1 MNVKRIVAKTSREA
15 MRQLREVL
23 GPDAV
28 ILSNRAVEGGVEV
41 LAMPAEAIASM
52 APPVDDTP
60 PPRRPDAE
68 DFQARTQEAPR
79 QPRLRDMP
87 AREAAPFDAAD
98 LGRPATARTE
108 PLRSEAEPAVSFK
121 RRLIERVAVPT
132 QESAEMTQSILAE
145 LKAMR
150 TRLETRIDDLAW
162 RELPGRD
169 PAGAGVMRDL
179 LSAGFSTTLAR
190 DMLDSLPHDE
200 PDAQVWMRN
209 TLMKRLNVMQHE
221 TDLLDEGGVF
231 ALMGPT
237 GAGKTTT
244 TAKLAARFVVRHGAD
259 KLALLTTDS
268 YRIGGH
274 EQLRIYGKI
283 LGVTV
288 HAVRDAADL
297 KLALAELRNK
307 HTVLIDTVG
316 MSQRDQAVAEQVEM
330 LCQAGQPIKRLLM
343 LNATS
348 HGDTLNEVVEAYRQ
362 RGLDGCILTKID
374 EAASLGPAL
383 DCAIRH
389 DLMVHY
395 LATGQRVPEDLHLAN
410 RQYLIH
416 RAFKT
421 RTLKS
426 PWQIDESELAYA
438 MSGQGLHAESAVSLG

>member
-15 MRQLREVL
+15 MRQLRDAL

-28 ILSNRAVEGGVEV
+28 ILSNRAVDGGVEV
-41 LAMPAEAIASM
+41 LALPAEDIAAM
-52 APPVDDTP
+52 APPVVEERVAP
-60 PPRRPDAE
+60 LSHR
-68 DFQARTQEAPR
+68 ARMQETLP
-79 QPRLRDMP
+79 
-87 AREAAPFDAAD
+87 E
-98 LGRPATARTE
+98 TE
-108 PLRSEAEPAVSFK
+108 PEPEVTIK

-132 QESAEMTQSILAE
+132 EDSAQLAQSVISEIKSMQA
-145 LKAMR
+145 
-150 TRLETRIDDLAW
+150 RLESQLADLAW
-162 RELPGRD
+162 RDLPGRD
-169 PAGAGVMRDL
+169 PAGASIMRDML
-179 LSAGFSTTLAR
+179 AAGFSATLAR
-190 DMLDSLPHDE
+190 EMLETLPRG
-200 PDAQVWMRN
+200 DAEQAQAWMRN
-209 TLMKRLNVMQHE
+209 TLMKRLNVMQNE
-221 TDLLDEGGVF
+221 TDMLDGGGVF

-297 KLALAELRNK
+297 RLALSELRNK

-330 LCQAGQPIKRLLM
+330 LCQAGKQIKRLLL

-348 HGDTLNEVVEAYRQ
+348 HGDTLNEVVQAYQ
-362 RGLDGCILTKID
+362 TRGLDGCILSKVD

-389 DLMVHY
+389 ELNVHY

-421 RTLKS
+421 RTLSS
-426 PWQIDESELAYA
+426 PWQLDDSELAFA
-438 MSGQGLHAESAVSLG
+438 MSGIQSIQRESAVALG

>member
-15 MRQLREVL
+15 MRQLRDTL

-28 ILSNRAVEGGVEV
+28 ILSNRQVEEGVEV
-41 LAMPAEAIASM
+41 LAMPAEDIASM
-52 APPVDDTP
+52 APP
-60 PPRRPDAE
+60 
-68 DFQARTQEAPR
+68 
-79 QPRLRDMP
+79 
-87 AREAAPFDAAD
+87 AAD
-98 LGRPATARTE
+98 LPPPPAPTAA
-108 PLRSEAEPAVSFK
+108 PRSEMDTAPAVAFK
-121 RRLIERVAVPT
+121 RRLVERVAVP
-132 QESAEMTQSILAE
+132 SADTAQLAQSVIGE
-145 LKAMR
+145 IKAMQAK
-150 TRLETRIDDLAW
+150 LESQLADIVW
-162 RELPGRD
+162 RDLPGRD
-169 PAGAGVMRDL
+169 PSAAAVMRDML
-179 LSAGFSTTLAR
+179 GAGFSATLAR
-190 DMLDSLPHDE
+190 ELMESLPKSDV
-200 PDAQVWMRN
+200 DQAQAWMRT
-209 TLMKRLNVMQHE
+209 TLMKRLDIMQSE
-221 TDLLDEGGVF
+221 ADLLDGGGVF

-283 LGVTV
+283 LGVSV

-297 KLALAELRNK
+297 RLALSELRNK

-316 MSQRDQAVAEQVEM
+316 MSQRDRAVAEQVEM
-330 LCQAGQPIKRLLM
+330 LYQAGKPIKRLLL

-348 HGDTLNEVVEAYRQ
+348 HGETLNEVVQAYQ
-362 RGLDGCILTKID
+362 TRGLDGCILTKVD

-389 DLMVHY
+389 QLRVHY

-421 RTLKS
+421 RTLAS
-426 PWQIDESELAYA
+426 PWQLDDSELPFVL
-438 MSGQGLHAESAVSLG
+438 SGAQGIAAESAVSLG

>member
-15 MRQLREVL
+15 MRQLRDAL

-28 ILSNRAVEGGVEV
+28 ILSNRAVDGGVEV
-41 LAMPAEAIASM
+41 LALAAEDIASM
-52 APPVDDTP
+52 APPVV
-60 PPRRPDAE
+60 
-68 DFQARTQEAPR
+68 EAPVPAPE
-79 QPRLRDMP
+79 PRSQTSRMQ
-87 AREAAPFDAAD
+87 AP
-98 LGRPATARTE
+98 GRA
-108 PLRSEAEPAVSFK
+108 AEPDPEVTIK
-121 RRLIERVAVPT
+121 RRLIERVAVPS
-132 QESAEMTQSILAE
+132 QESAQLAQSVISEIKSMQTCLESQLA
-145 LKAMR
+145 
-150 TRLETRIDDLAW
+150 DLVW
-162 RELPGRD
+162 RDLPGRD
-169 PAGAGVMRDL
+169 PSGAAVMRDML
-179 LSAGFSTTLAR
+179 AAGFSATLAR
-190 DMLDSLPHDE
+190 ELLETLPKG
-200 PDAQVWMRN
+200 DAEQAQSWMRN
-209 TLMKRLNVMQHE
+209 TLMKRLQVMQSE
-221 TDLLDEGGVF
+221 TDMLDAGGVF

-297 KLALAELRNK
+297 RLALSELRNK

-330 LCQAGQPIKRLLM
+330 LCQAGKPIKRLLL

-348 HGDTLNEVVEAYRQ
+348 HGDTLDEVVQAYRT
-362 RGLDGCILTKID
+362 RGLDGCILSKID

-389 DLMVHY
+389 QLNVHY

-421 RTLKS
+421 RTLSS
-426 PWQIDESELAYA
+426 PWQLDDSELGFAL
-438 MSGQGLHAESAVSLG
+438 SGIQTMQRESAVSLG

>member
-15 MRQLREVL
+15 MRQLRDAL

-28 ILSNRAVEGGVEV
+28 ILSNRTVDGGVEV
-41 LAMPAEAIASM
+41 LALAAEDIASM
-52 APPVDDTP
+52 APPVV
-60 PPRRPDAE
+60 
-68 DFQARTQEAPR
+68 EAP
-79 QPRLRDMP
+79 
-87 AREAAPFDAAD
+87 AIAAPAKAPLAD
-98 LGRPATARTE
+98 VQDETE
-108 PLRSEAEPAVSFK
+108 PAPAVAIK
-121 RRLIERVAVPT
+121 RRLVERVAVPSTDST
-132 QESAEMTQSILAE
+132 QLAQSVVGEIRGE
-145 LKAMR
+145 IKAMQM
-150 TRLETRIDDLAW
+150 RLESQLADLAW
-162 RELPGRD
+162 RDLPGRD
-169 PAGAGVMRDL
+169 PAGAAVMRDML
-179 LSAGFSTTLAR
+179 AAGFSATLAR
-190 DMLDSLPHDE
+190 ELLETMPKGDVE
-200 PDAQVWMRN
+200 QAQGWAKN
-209 TLMKRLNVMQHE
+209 TLMKRLQVMQSE
-221 TDLLDEGGVF
+221 TDMLDGGGVF

-283 LGVTV
+283 LGVAV

-297 KLALAELRNK
+297 RLALSELRNK

-330 LCQAGQPIKRLLM
+330 LCQAGKPIKRLLL

-348 HGDTLNEVVEAYRQ
+348 HGDTLNEVVKAYRM
-362 RGLDGCILTKID
+362 RGLDGCILSKVD

-389 DLMVHY
+389 QLSVHY

-416 RAFKT
+416 RAFKA
-421 RTLKS
+421 RTQAS
-426 PWQIDESELAYA
+426 PWQLDDSELAFA
-438 MSGQGLHAESAVSLG
+438 LSGSQAAHRESAVSLG

>member
-1 MNVKRIVAKTSREA
+1 MKRLQV
-15 MRQLREVL
+15 MQ
-23 GPDAV
+23 
-28 ILSNRAVEGGVEV
+28 
-41 LAMPAEAIASM
+41 
-52 APPVDDTP
+52 
-60 PPRRPDAE
+60 
-68 DFQARTQEAPR
+68 
-79 QPRLRDMP
+79 
-87 AREAAPFDAAD
+87 
-98 LGRPATARTE
+98 
-108 PLRSEAEPAVSFK
+108 SE
-121 RRLIERVAVPT
+121 T
-132 QESAEMTQSILAE
+132 
-145 LKAMR
+145 
-150 TRLETRIDDLAW
+150 
-162 RELPGRD
+162 
-169 PAGAGVMRDL
+169 
-179 LSAGFSTTLAR
+179 
-190 DMLDSLPHDE
+190 DMLD
-200 PDAQVWMRN
+200 A
-209 TLMKRLNVMQHE
+209 
-221 TDLLDEGGVF
+221 GGVF

-283 LGVTV
+283 LGVAV

-297 KLALAELRNK
+297 RLALSELRNK

-330 LCQAGQPIKRLLM
+330 LCRAGKPIRRLLL

-348 HGDTLNEVVEAYRQ
+348 HGDTLNEVVQAYQ
-362 RGLDGCILTKID
+362 TRGLDGCILSKID

-389 DLMVHY
+389 ELNVHY

-421 RTLKS
+421 RAQVS
-426 PWQIDESELAYA
+426 PWQLDESELAFA
-438 MSGQGLHAESAVSLG
+438 LAGNPALHRESAVALG

>member
-15 MRQLREVL
+15 MRQLREAL

-41 LAMPAEAIASM
+41 LALAADDIAAM
-52 APPVDDTP
+52 APAVN
-60 PPRRPDAE
+60 DAP
-68 DFQARTQEAPR
+68 AP
-79 QPRLRDMP
+79 
-87 AREAAPFDAAD
+87 A
-98 LGRPATARTE
+98 
-108 PLRSEAEPAVSFK
+108 AEPRSPAPWAQVPDVQAESELAVTIK
-121 RRLIERVAVPT
+121 RRLIERVAVPS
-132 QESAEMTQSILAE
+132 QDSAQLAQSVISEIKSMQMCLESQLA
-145 LKAMR
+145 
-150 TRLETRIDDLAW
+150 DLVW
-162 RELPGRD
+162 RDLPGRD
-169 PAGAGVMRDL
+169 PSGATVMRDML
-179 LSAGFSTTLAR
+179 AAGFSATLAR
-190 DMLDSLPHDE
+190 ELLESLPKGDAEQAQAWMKNTLMQRLQVMQSETDMLDG
-200 PDAQVWMRN
+200 
-209 TLMKRLNVMQHE
+209 
-221 TDLLDEGGVF
+221 GGVF

-244 TAKLAARFVVRHGAD
+244 TAKLAARFVVRHGAE

-297 KLALAELRNK
+297 RLALSELRNK

-330 LCQAGQPIKRLLM
+330 LCQAGKPIKRLLL

-348 HGDTLNEVVEAYRQ
+348 HGDTLDEVVQAYQ
-362 RGLDGCILTKID
+362 TRGLDGCILSKID

-389 DLMVHY
+389 QLSVHY

-410 RQYLIH
+410 RQALIH
-416 RAFKT
+416 RAFKA
-421 RTLKS
+421 RTQAS
-426 PWQIDESELAYA
+426 PWQLDDSELGFALSGIQA
-438 MSGQGLHAESAVSLG
+438 MQRESAVSLG

>member
-1 MNVKRIVAKTSREA
+1 MNVQRIVAKTSREA

-28 ILSNRAVEGGVEV
+28 ILSNRAVDGGVEV
-41 LAMPAEAIASM
+41 LALPADAIAAM
-52 APPVDDTP
+52 APPVADTP
-60 PPRRPDAE
+60 PPRPTMPPPRS
-68 DFQARTQEAPR
+68 AP
-79 QPRLRDMP
+79 
-87 AREAAPFDAAD
+87 AAD
-98 LGRPATARTE
+98 P
-108 PLRSEAEPAVSFK
+108 EPAVGFK
-121 RRLIERVAVPT
+121 RRLIERVAVPSVD
-132 QESAEMTQSILAE
+132 SAQLAQSVASE
-145 LKAMR
+145 LRGEIKAMQA
-150 TRLETRIDDLAW
+150 RLETQLADLAW
-162 RELPGRD
+162 RDLPGRD
-169 PAGAGVMRDL
+169 PSGAALMRDML
-179 LSAGFSTTLAR
+179 AAGFSAALAR
-190 DMLDSLPHDE
+190 ELLENLPKG
-200 PDAQVWMRN
+200 DAEHAQAWMRN
-209 TLMKRLNVMQHE
+209 TLMKRLQVMHSE
-221 TDLLDEGGVF
+221 SDLLDDGGVF

-244 TAKLAARFVVRHGAD
+244 TAKLAARFVVRHGSD

-274 EQLRIYGKI
+274 EQLRIFGKI

-297 KLALAELRNK
+297 KLALSELRNK

-330 LCQAGQPIKRLLM
+330 LYQAGRPIKRLLM

-348 HGDTLNEVVEAYRQ
+348 HGDTLDEVVQAYRS

-374 EAASLGPAL
+374 EAASLGAAL

-389 DLMVHY
+389 ELNVHY

-416 RAFKT
+416 RAFKA
-421 RTLKS
+421 RALAS
-426 PWQIDESELAYA
+426 PWQLDDSELAFA
-438 MSGQGLHAESAVSLG
+438 LSGTQAAHRERAVALG

>member
-1 MNVKRIVAKTSREA
+1 
-15 MRQLREVL
+15 MRQLRDAL

-28 ILSNRAVEGGVEV
+28 ILSNRVVDGGVEV
-41 LAMPAEAIASM
+41 LALAADDIAAM
-52 APPVDDTP
+52 APPVIDAP
-60 PPRRPDAE
+60 APAPEPRSS
-68 DFQARTQEAPR
+68 APR
-79 QPRLRDMP
+79 AQAP
-87 AREAAPFDAAD
+87 AEQD
-98 LGRPATARTE
+98 
-108 PLRSEAEPAVSFK
+108 EPAPAVTIK
-121 RRLIERVAVPT
+121 RRLIERVAVSSQDSAQLAQSVISEIKSMQT
-132 QESAEMTQSILAE
+132 CLESQLA
-145 LKAMR
+145 
-150 TRLETRIDDLAW
+150 DLVW
-162 RELPGRD
+162 RDLPGRD
-169 PAGAGVMRDL
+169 PSGATVMRDML
-179 LSAGFSTTLAR
+179 AAGFSATLAR
-190 DMLDSLPHDE
+190 EMLESLPKGDAGQAQAWMKNTLMQRLQVMQSETDMLDG
-200 PDAQVWMRN
+200 
-209 TLMKRLNVMQHE
+209 
-221 TDLLDEGGVF
+221 GGVF

-297 KLALAELRNK
+297 RLALSELRNK

-330 LCQAGQPIKRLLM
+330 LCQAGKQIKRLLV

-348 HGDTLNEVVEAYRQ
+348 HGDTLDEVVQAYRT
-362 RGLDGCILTKID
+362 RGLDGCILSKID

-389 DLMVHY
+389 ELNVHY

-410 RQYLIH
+410 RQALIH

-421 RTLKS
+421 RTQAS
-426 PWQIDESELAYA
+426 PWQLDDSELGFAL
-438 MSGQGLHAESAVSLG
+438 SGIQTLQRESAVSLG

>member
-1 MNVKRIVAKTSREA
+1 MNVKRIVARTSREA
-15 MRQLREVL
+15 MRQLREAL

-41 LAMPAEAIASM
+41 LALPAEDIAAM
-52 APPVDDTP
+52 APPVVEELAP
-60 PPRRPDAE
+60 PP
-68 DFQARTQEAPR
+68 APR
-79 QPRLRDMP
+79 RQIREMQP
-87 AREAAPFDAAD
+87 
-98 LGRPATARTE
+98 E
-108 PLRSEAEPAVSFK
+108 PEPEVTIR
-121 RRLIERVAVPT
+121 RRLIERVAVPS
-132 QESAEMTQSILAE
+132 EDSAQLAQSVISE
-145 LKAMR
+145 IKTMQN
-150 TRLETRIDDLAW
+150 RLESQLADLAW
-162 RELPGRD
+162 RDLPGRD
-169 PAGAGVMRDL
+169 PAGASVMRDML
-179 LSAGFSTTLAR
+179 TAGFSATLAR
-190 DMLDSLPHDE
+190 EMLESLPKG
-200 PDAQVWMRN
+200 DAEQAQIWMRN
-209 TLMKRLNVMQHE
+209 TLMNRLNVMQSE
-221 TDLLDEGGVF
+221 TSMLDGGGVF

-297 KLALAELRNK
+297 RLALSELRNK

-316 MSQRDQAVAEQVEM
+316 MSQRDQAVSEQVEM
-330 LCQAGQPIKRLLM
+330 LFQAGKQIKRLLL

-348 HGDTLNEVVEAYRQ
+348 HGDTLNEVVQAYQ
-362 RGLDGCILTKID
+362 AHGLDGCILSKID

-389 DLMVHY
+389 ELNVHY

-416 RAFKT
+416 RAFKA
-421 RTLKS
+421 RTLSS
-426 PWQIDESELAYA
+426 PWQLDDSELAFA
-438 MSGQGLHAESAVSLG
+438 MSGIQSIQRESAVALG

>member
-41 LAMPAEAIASM
+41 LALPAEDIAAM
-52 APPVDDTP
+52 APPVM
-60 PPRRPDAE
+60 
-68 DFQARTQEAPR
+68 EAPAAVSHVMAPEPKA
-79 QPRLRDMP
+79 PR
-87 AREAAPFDAAD
+87 A
-98 LGRPATARTE
+98 E
-108 PLRSEAEPAVSFK
+108 PEPAVTFK
-121 RRLIERVAVPT
+121 RRLIERIAMPSQDGT
-132 QESAEMTQSILAE
+132 QLAQSVISEIKTLH
-145 LKAMR
+145 M
-150 TRLETRIDDLAW
+150 RLESQLADLTW
-162 RELPGRD
+162 RDLPGRD
-169 PAGAGVMRDL
+169 PAGATVMRDML
-179 LSAGFSTTLAR
+179 AAGFSAALAR
-190 DMLDSLPHDE
+190 ELLETQPKGE
-200 PDAQVWMRN
+200 EEQVRAWMRN
-209 TLMKRLNVMQHE
+209 TLMKRLNVIQSE
-221 TDLLDEGGVF
+221 NELLESGGVF

-297 KLALAELRNK
+297 RLALSELRNK

-316 MSQRDQAVAEQVEM
+316 MSQRDHAVAEQVEM
-330 LCQAGQPIKRLLM
+330 LCQAGKPIKRLLM

-348 HGDTLNEVVEAYRQ
+348 HGDTLDEVVQAYQ
-362 RGLDGCILTKID
+362 TRGLDGCILTKID

-389 DLMVHY
+389 QLNVHY

-421 RTLKS
+421 RIQAS
-426 PWQIDESELAYA
+426 PWQLDDSELAFA
-438 MSGQGLHAESAVSLG
+438 MNGIQTMQRESAVAHG

>member
-1 MNVKRIVAKTSREA
+1 EPAPEP
-15 MRQLREVL
+15 REVR
-23 GPDAV
+23 
-28 ILSNRAVEGGVEV
+28 RAE
-41 LAMPAEAIASM
+41 PAR
-52 APPVDDTP
+52 AP
-60 PPRRPDAE
+60 
-68 DFQARTQEAPR
+68 
-79 QPRLRDMP
+79 
-87 AREAAPFDAAD
+87 REAAAAE
-98 LGRPATARTE
+98 L
-108 PLRSEAEPAVSFK
+108 AVAIK
-121 RRLIERVAVPT
+121 RRLIERVAVPS
-132 QESAEMTQSILAE
+132 QDSAEMTQSILAE

-150 TRLETRIDDLAW
+150 ARLETRIDDLAW
-162 RELPGRD
+162 RDLPSRD
-169 PAGAGVMRDL
+169 PAGAALMREL
-179 LSAGFSTTLAR
+179 LSAGFSATLAR

-200 PDAQVWMRN
+200 PDAQAWLRN
-209 TLMKRLNVMQHE
+209 TLMKRLSVMQHE
-221 TDLLDEGGVF
+221 TDLLDAGGVF

-283 LGVTV
+283 LGVSV

-297 KLALAELRNK
+297 KIALSELRNK

-330 LCQAGQPIKRLLM
+330 LAQAGQPIKRLLM

-348 HGDTLNEVVEAYRQ
+348 HGDTLNEVVESYRR

-395 LATGQRVPEDLHLAN
+395 LATGQRVPEDLHIAN

-426 PWQIDESELAYA
+426 PWQLDEHELAFA
-438 MSGQGLHAESAVSLG
+438 MSGQSFHAESAVMHG

>member
-41 LAMPAEAIASM
+41 LAMPADAIASI
-52 APPVDDTP
+52 APPVAEMP
-60 PPRRPDAE
+60 PPEPPV
-68 DFQARTQEAPR
+68 ARVAPEAPR
-79 QPRLRDMP
+79 
-87 AREAAPFDAAD
+87 ARA
-98 LGRPATARTE
+98 
-108 PLRSEAEPAVSFK
+108 EAEPAVSFK
-121 RRLIERVAVPT
+121 RRLIERVAVPSAD
-132 QESAEMTQSILAE
+132 SAEMTQSIMAE

-162 RELPGRD
+162 RDLPGRD
-169 PAGAGVMRDL
+169 PAGAALMRDML
-179 LSAGFSTTLAR
+179 GAGFSAALAR
-190 DMLDSLPHDE
+190 ELMDALPRGGTE
-200 PDAQVWMRN
+200 SEAQAWMRN
-209 TLMKRLNVMQHE
+209 ALMKRLAVMPNE
-221 TDLLDEGGVF
+221 TGLLDDGGVF

-244 TAKLAARFVVRHGAD
+244 TAKLAARFVVRHGAE

-297 KLALAELRNK
+297 RLALAELRNK

-348 HGDTLNEVVEAYRQ
+348 HGDTLNEVVEAYRR

-389 DLMVHY
+389 DLSVHY

-421 RTLKS
+421 RTLAS
-426 PWQIDESELAYA
+426 PWQLDEHELAYA
-438 MSGQGLHAESAVSLG
+438 LSGQSFHAEESAVSFG

>member
-15 MRQLREVL
+15 MRQLRDTL

-28 ILSNRAVEGGVEV
+28 ILSNRQVEEGIEV
-41 LAMPAEAIASM
+41 LAMPAEDIASM
-52 APPVDDTP
+52 APPAVDLP
-60 PPRRPDAE
+60 PAPA
-68 DFQARTQEAPR
+68 AAPR
-79 QPRLRDMP
+79 VEMD
-87 AREAAPFDAAD
+87 
-98 LGRPATARTE
+98 TA
-108 PLRSEAEPAVSFK
+108 PAVTFK
-121 RRLIERVAVPT
+121 RRLVERVAVP
-132 QESAEMTQSILAE
+132 SADTAQLAQSVIGE
-145 LKAMR
+145 IKAMQAK
-150 TRLETRIDDLAW
+150 LESQLADIVW
-162 RELPGRD
+162 RDLPGRD
-169 PAGAGVMRDL
+169 PSAAAVMRDML
-179 LSAGFSTTLAR
+179 GAGFSATLAR
-190 DMLDSLPHDE
+190 ELMESLPKSDV
-200 PDAQVWMRN
+200 DQAQAWMRT
-209 TLMKRLNVMQHE
+209 TLMKRLDIMQSE
-221 TDLLDEGGVF
+221 ADLLDGGGVF

-283 LGVTV
+283 LGVSV

-297 KLALAELRNK
+297 RLALSELRNK

-316 MSQRDQAVAEQVEM
+316 MSQRDRAVAEQVEM
-330 LCQAGQPIKRLLM
+330 LYQAGKPIKRLLL

-348 HGDTLNEVVEAYRQ
+348 HGETLNEVVQAYQ
-362 RGLDGCILTKID
+362 TRGLDGCILTKVD

-389 DLMVHY
+389 QLRVHY

-421 RTLKS
+421 RTLAS
-426 PWQIDESELAYA
+426 PWQLDDSELPFVL
-438 MSGQGLHAESAVSLG
+438 SGAQGIAAESAVSLG

>member
-15 MRQLREVL
+15 MRQLREEL

-28 ILSNRAVEGGVEV
+28 ILSNRAVDGGVEV
-41 LAMPAEAIASM
+41 LAMPAEDIAAM
-52 APPVDDTP
+52 APPVM
-60 PPRRPDAE
+60 
-68 DFQARTQEAPR
+68 EAPAAAS
-79 QPRLRDMP
+79 P
-87 AREAAPFDAAD
+87 ARAPEPRAHY
-98 LGRPATARTE
+98 RPE
-108 PLRSEAEPAVSFK
+108 PEPAVSFK
-121 RRLIERVAVPT
+121 RRLIERIAVPS
-132 QESAEMTQSILAE
+132 QDGSQLAQSVISEIKTLH
-145 LKAMR
+145 M
-150 TRLETRIDDLAW
+150 RLESQLADLTW
-162 RELPGRD
+162 RDLPGRD
-169 PAGAGVMRDL
+169 PAGATVMRDML
-179 LSAGFSTTLAR
+179 AAGFSATLAR
-190 DMLDSLPHDE
+190 ELLENQPKGE
-200 PDAQVWMRN
+200 EEQVRAWMRN
-209 TLMKRLNVMQHE
+209 TLMKRLQVIQSENE
-221 TDLLDEGGVF
+221 LLESGGVF

-297 KLALAELRNK
+297 RLALSELRNK

-316 MSQRDQAVAEQVEM
+316 MSQRDRAVSEQVEM
-330 LCQAGQPIKRLLM
+330 LCQAGKPIKRLLM

-348 HGDTLNEVVEAYRQ
+348 HGDTLDEVVQTYQ
-362 RGLDGCILTKID
+362 TRGLDGCILTKID

-389 DLMVHY
+389 QLNVHY

-416 RAFKT
+416 RAFKS
-421 RTLKS
+421 RIQAS
-426 PWQIDESELAYA
+426 PWQLDDSELAFA
-438 MSGQGLHAESAVSLG
+438 LSGIQAIQRESAVAHG

>member
-1 MNVKRIVAKTSREA
+1 MNVKRIVAKTSRDA
-15 MRQLREVL
+15 MRQLREML

-28 ILSNRAVEGGVEV
+28 ILSNRTVDGGVEV
-41 LAMPAEAIASM
+41 LALPAEDIAAM
-52 APPVDDTP
+52 APPVVEAP
-60 PPRRPDAE
+60 APAAPAPAIAMAHEPRG
-68 DFQARTQEAPR
+68 QARP
-79 QPRLRDMP
+79 
-87 AREAAPFDAAD
+87 
-98 LGRPATARTE
+98 E
-108 PLRSEAEPAVSFK
+108 PEPAVTFK
-121 RRLIERVAVPT
+121 RRLIERVAVPSQDGT
-132 QESAEMTQSILAE
+132 QLAQSVISE
-145 LKAMR
+145 IKTMHM
-150 TRLETRIDDLAW
+150 RLESQLADLAW
-162 RELPGRD
+162 RDLPGRD
-169 PAGAGVMRDL
+169 PAGATVMRDML
-179 LSAGFSTTLAR
+179 AAGFSATLAR
-190 DMLDSLPHDE
+190 ELLDTLPKGDE
-200 PDAQVWMRN
+200 EQTRAWMRN
-209 TLMKRLNVMQHE
+209 TLMKRLQVIQSENE
-221 TDLLDEGGVF
+221 LLESGGVF

-297 KLALAELRNK
+297 RLALSELRNK

-330 LCQAGQPIKRLLM
+330 LCQAGKSIKRLLL

-348 HGDTLNEVVEAYRQ
+348 HGDTLDEVVQAYRT

-389 DLMVHY
+389 ELNVHY

-421 RTLKS
+421 RMQAS
-426 PWQIDESELAYA
+426 PWQLDDSELAFA
-438 MSGQGLHAESAVSLG
+438 LSGIQTLQRESAVTHG

>member
-15 MRQLREVL
+15 MRQLRDLL

-28 ILSNRAVEGGVEV
+28 ILSNRAVDGGVEV
-41 LAMPAEAIASM
+41 LALPAEDIAAM
-52 APPVDDTP
+52 APPAMEEPTAVSP
-60 PPRRPDAE
+60 AM
-68 DFQARTQEAPR
+68 AP
-79 QPRLRDMP
+79 
-87 AREAAPFDAAD
+87 
-98 LGRPATARTE
+98 E
-108 PLRSEAEPAVSFK
+108 PKAQYRSEPEPAVTFK
-121 RRLIERVAVPT
+121 RRLIERIAVPS
-132 QESAEMTQSILAE
+132 QDGSQLAQSVISEIKTLH
-145 LKAMR
+145 M
-150 TRLETRIDDLAW
+150 RLESQLADLTW
-162 RELPGRD
+162 RDLPGRD
-169 PAGAGVMRDL
+169 PAGATVMRDML
-179 LSAGFSTTLAR
+179 AAGFSATLAR
-190 DMLDSLPHDE
+190 ELLENQPKGE
-200 PDAQVWMRN
+200 EEQVRAWMRN
-209 TLMKRLNVMQHE
+209 TLMKRLQVIQSENE
-221 TDLLDEGGVF
+221 LLESGGVF

-297 KLALAELRNK
+297 RLALTELRNK

-316 MSQRDQAVAEQVEM
+316 MSQRDRAVAEQVEM
-330 LCQAGQPIKRLLM
+330 LCQAGKPIKRLLM

-348 HGDTLNEVVEAYRQ
+348 HGDTLDEVVQAYRT

-389 DLMVHY
+389 ELNVHY

-421 RTLKS
+421 RIQAS
-426 PWQIDESELAYA
+426 PWQLDDSELAFA
-438 MSGQGLHAESAVSLG
+438 LNGIQTLQRESAVAHG

>member
-15 MRQLREVL
+15 MRQLRDTL

-41 LAMPAEAIASM
+41 LALPAEDIAAM
-52 APPVDDTP
+52 APPVV
-60 PPRRPDAE
+60 
-68 DFQARTQEAPR
+68 EAPAAAPASR
-79 QPRLRDMP
+79 AQEPEMP
-87 AREAAPFDAAD
+87 A
-98 LGRPATARTE
+98 E
-108 PLRSEAEPAVSFK
+108 PEPEVTIK
-121 RRLIERVAVPT
+121 RRLIERVAVPS
-132 QESAEMTQSILAE
+132 QDSAQLAQSVIGE
-145 LKAMR
+145 IKAMQM
-150 TRLETRIDDLAW
+150 RLESQLADLAW
-162 RELPGRD
+162 RDLPGRD
-169 PAGAGVMRDL
+169 PSGATLMREML
-179 LSAGFSTTLAR
+179 AAGFSATLAR
-190 DMLDSLPHDE
+190 ELLETLPRG
-200 PDAQVWMRN
+200 DAEQAQAWMRN
-209 TLMKRLNVMQHE
+209 TLMKRLQVMQSE
-221 TDLLDEGGVF
+221 TDMLDTGGVF

-274 EQLRIYGKI
+274 EQLRIFGKI

-297 KLALAELRNK
+297 RLALSELRNK

-316 MSQRDQAVAEQVEM
+316 MSQRDQAVSEQVEM
-330 LCQAGQPIKRLLM
+330 LCQAGKHIKRLLL

-348 HGDTLNEVVEAYRQ
+348 HGDTLNEVVQAYQ
-362 RGLDGCILTKID
+362 TRGLDGCILSKVD

-389 DLMVHY
+389 ELNVHY

-421 RTLKS
+421 RTLSS
-426 PWQIDESELAYA
+426 PWQLDDSELAFA
-438 MSGQGLHAESAVSLG
+438 LSGIQTLQRESAVAHG

>member
-15 MRQLREVL
+15 MRQLRDAL
-23 GPDAV
+23 GADAV

-41 LAMPAEAIASM
+41 LALAADDIAAM
-52 APPVDDTP
+52 APPVV
-60 PPRRPDAE
+60 DA
-68 DFQARTQEAPR
+68 
-79 QPRLRDMP
+79 P
-87 AREAAPFDAAD
+87 AAAPVAKAQ
-98 LGRPATARTE
+98 PAKPQAE
-108 PLRSEAEPAVSFK
+108 PEPAVSFK
-121 RRLIERVAVPT
+121 RRLIERVAVPS
-132 QESAEMTQSILAE
+132 EDSAKLAKSVISEIKIMQS
-145 LKAMR
+145 
-150 TRLETRIDDLAW
+150 RLENQLADLAW
-162 RELPGRD
+162 RDLPGRD
-169 PAGAGVMRDL
+169 PAGAGVMRDML
-179 LSAGFSTTLAR
+179 AAGFSATLAR
-190 DMLDSLPHDE
+190 EMLESLPRG
-200 PDAQVWMRN
+200 DAEQAEVWMRN
-209 TLMKRLNVMQHE
+209 TLMKRLQVLQSE
-221 TDLLDEGGVF
+221 TDVLDAGGVF

-244 TAKLAARFVVRHGAD
+244 TAKLAARFVVRHGAE

-297 KLALAELRNK
+297 RLALTELRNK

-330 LCQAGQPIKRLLM
+330 LCQAGKPIKRLLL

-348 HGDTLNEVVEAYRQ
+348 HGETLNEVVQAYQ
-362 RGLDGCILTKID
+362 ARGLDGCILSKVD

-389 DLMVHY
+389 QLNVHY

-421 RTLKS
+421 RTLSS
-426 PWQIDESELAYA
+426 PWQLDDSELAFA
-438 MSGQGLHAESAVSLG
+438 LSGNQSMNRESAVALG

>member
-1 MNVKRIVAKTSREA
+1 MNIKRIVAKTSREA
-15 MRQLREVL
+15 MRQLRDAL

-41 LAMPAEAIASM
+41 LAMPAEDIASL
-52 APPVDDTP
+52 APPV
-60 PPRRPDAE
+60 AE
-68 DFQARTQEAPR
+68 APVHVVAHKARTPKIQ
-79 QPRLRDMP
+79 RDP
-87 AREAAPFDAAD
+87 
-98 LGRPATARTE
+98 E
-108 PLRSEAEPAVSFK
+108 PEMEPEPEREPAPAVTIK
-121 RRLIERVAVPT
+121 RRLIERVSMPSDD
-132 QESAEMTQSILAE
+132 SAQLAQSVISE
-145 LKAMR
+145 IKTMHM
-150 TRLETRIDDLAW
+150 RLENQLSDMAW
-162 RELPGRD
+162 RDLPGRD
-169 PAGAGVMRDL
+169 PSGAAMMRDM
-179 LSAGFSTTLAR
+179 LSAGFSATLAR
-190 DMLDSLPHDE
+190 EMLRELPKGDV
-200 PDAQVWMRN
+200 DQTQLWMRN
-209 TLMKRLNVMQHE
+209 TLMKRLQVMQNE
-221 TDLLDEGGVF
+221 TNMLDTGGVF

-244 TAKLAARFVVRHGAD
+244 TAKLAARFVVRHGAE

-297 KLALAELRNK
+297 KLALSELRNK

-316 MSQRDQAVAEQVEM
+316 MSQRDQAVSEQVEM
-330 LCQAGQPIKRLLM
+330 LCQAGKQIKRLLL

-348 HGDTLNEVVEAYRQ
+348 HGETLNEVVEAYQ
-362 RGLDGCILTKID
+362 KRGLDGCILTKVD

-389 DLMVHY
+389 ELNVHY

-416 RAFKT
+416 RAFKA
-421 RTLKS
+421 RSAAS
-426 PWQIDESELAYA
+426 PWQLDDSELGFALSDNQSSYR
-438 MSGQGLHAESAVSLG
+438 ESAVSFG

>member
-15 MRQLREVL
+15 MRQLRELL

-41 LAMPAEAIASM
+41 LALPAEDIAAM
-52 APPVDDTP
+52 TPPVVDAPRTAP
-60 PPRRPDAE
+60 PPRAE
-68 DFQARTQEAPR
+68 EPRAPR
-79 QPRLRDMP
+79 V
-87 AREAAPFDAAD
+87 
-98 LGRPATARTE
+98 E
-108 PLRSEAEPAVSFK
+108 PEPAVTFK
-121 RRLIERVAVPT
+121 RRLIERIAVPSEDGS
-132 QESAEMTQSILAE
+132 QLAQSVISEIKTLH
-145 LKAMR
+145 M
-150 TRLETRIDDLAW
+150 RLESQLADLTW
-162 RELPGRD
+162 RDLPGRD
-169 PAGAGVMRDL
+169 PAGATVMRDML
-179 LSAGFSTTLAR
+179 AAGFSATLAR
-190 DMLDSLPHDE
+190 ELLESQPKGGE
-200 PDAQVWMRN
+200 EQARAWMRN
-209 TLMKRLNVMQHE
+209 TLMKRLQVIQSENE
-221 TDLLDEGGVF
+221 LLESGGVF

-297 KLALAELRNK
+297 RLALSELRNK

-316 MSQRDQAVAEQVEM
+316 MSQRDRAVAEQVEM
-330 LCQAGQPIKRLLM
+330 LCQAGKPIKRLLM

-348 HGDTLNEVVEAYRQ
+348 HGDTLDEVVHAYRT

-389 DLMVHY
+389 QLNVHY

-421 RTLKS
+421 RIQAS
-426 PWQIDESELAYA
+426 PWQLDDSELAFA
-438 MSGQGLHAESAVSLG
+438 LSGIQAIQRESAVAHG

>member
-15 MRQLREVL
+15 MRQLRDAL

-41 LAMPAEAIASM
+41 LAMPAEDIAAF
-52 APPVDDTP
+52 APPIAEAPAPRTP
-60 PPRRPDAE
+60 PRAL
-68 DFQARTQEAPR
+68 AP
-79 QPRLRDMP
+79 Q
-87 AREAAPFDAAD
+87 
-98 LGRPATARTE
+98 TARHPE
-108 PLRSEAEPAVSFK
+108 PEMGMETAPAVSFK
-121 RRLIERVAVPT
+121 RRLVERVAMPSDDSS
-132 QESAEMTQSILAE
+132 QLAQSVISEIKSMHL
-145 LKAMR
+145 
-150 TRLETRIDDLAW
+150 RLESQLADMAW
-162 RELPGRD
+162 RDLPGRD
-169 PAGAGVMRDL
+169 PSGAAMMRDM
-179 LSAGFSTTLAR
+179 LSAGFSATLAR
-190 DMLDSLPHDE
+190 EMLENLPKG
-200 PDAQVWMRN
+200 DAEHAQAWMRN
-209 TLMKRLNVMQHE
+209 TLMSRLQVMQNE
-221 TDLLDEGGVF
+221 TSMLDAGGVF

-244 TAKLAARFVVRHGAD
+244 TAKLAARFVVRHGAE

-297 KLALAELRNK
+297 KLALSELRNK

-316 MSQRDQAVAEQVEM
+316 MSQRDQAVSEQVEM
-330 LCQAGQPIKRLLM
+330 LCQASKKIKRLLL

-348 HGDTLNEVVEAYRQ
+348 HGETLNEVVGAYQ
-362 RGLDGCILTKID
+362 KRGLDGCILTKVD

-389 DLMVHY
+389 ELKVHY

-416 RAFKT
+416 RAFKARSST
-421 RTLKS
+421 S
-426 PWQIDESELAYA
+426 PWQLDDSELAFALGSNPSTYR
-438 MSGQGLHAESAVSLG
+438 ESAVSFG

>member
-1 MNVKRIVAKTSREA
+1 MNVKRIVARTSREA
-15 MRQLREVL
+15 MRQLREAL

-41 LAMPAEAIASM
+41 LALPAEDIAAM
-52 APPVDDTP
+52 APPVVEEFAP
-60 PPRRPDAE
+60 PP
-68 DFQARTQEAPR
+68 APR
-79 QPRLRDMP
+79 RQSREMQP
-87 AREAAPFDAAD
+87 
-98 LGRPATARTE
+98 E
-108 PLRSEAEPAVSFK
+108 PEPEPEVTIR
-121 RRLIERVAVPT
+121 RRLIERVAVPS
-132 QESAEMTQSILAE
+132 EDSAQLAQSVISE
-145 LKAMR
+145 IKTMQN
-150 TRLETRIDDLAW
+150 RLESQLADLAW
-162 RELPGRD
+162 RDLPGRD
-169 PAGAGVMRDL
+169 PAGASVMRDML
-179 LSAGFSTTLAR
+179 TAGFSATLAR
-190 DMLDSLPHDE
+190 EMLESLPKG
-200 PDAQVWMRN
+200 DAEQAQIWMRN
-209 TLMKRLNVMQHE
+209 TLMNRLNVMQSE
-221 TDLLDEGGVF
+221 TSMLDGGGVF

-297 KLALAELRNK
+297 RLALSELRNK

-316 MSQRDQAVAEQVEM
+316 MSQRDQAVSEQVEM
-330 LCQAGQPIKRLLM
+330 LFQAGKQIKRLLL

-348 HGDTLNEVVEAYRQ
+348 HGDTLNEVVQAYQ
-362 RGLDGCILTKID
+362 AHGLDGCILSKID

-389 DLMVHY
+389 ELNVHY

-416 RAFKT
+416 RAFKA
-421 RTLKS
+421 RTLSS
-426 PWQIDESELAYA
+426 PWQLDDSELAFA
-438 MSGQGLHAESAVSLG
+438 MSGIQSIQRESAVALG

>member
-28 ILSNRAVEGGVEV
+28 ILSNRAVDGGVEV
-41 LAMPAEAIASM
+41 LAIPAEDIAAM
-52 APPVDDTP
+52 APAVVDMPTP
-60 PPRRPDAE
+60 APTP
-68 DFQARTQEAPR
+68 APR
-79 QPRLRDMP
+79 P
-87 AREAAPFDAAD
+87 REAVAVAEMQD
-98 LGRPATARTE
+98 E
-108 PLRSEAEPAVSFK
+108 PSPEVSFK
-121 RRLIERVAVPT
+121 RRLVERVALPSQDGAQLAKSVIS
-132 QESAEMTQSILAE
+132 EIKMMQS
-145 LKAMR
+145 
-150 TRLETRIDDLAW
+150 RLENQLADLAW
-162 RELPGRD
+162 RDLPGRD
-169 PAGAGVMRDL
+169 PSGATLMRDML
-179 LSAGFSTTLAR
+179 AAGFSATLAR
-190 DMLDSLPHDE
+190 ELLDSLPRGEERSDAE
-200 PDAQVWMRN
+200 QAQVWMRN
-209 TLMKRLNVMQHE
+209 TLMKRLQVMQNE
-221 TDLLDEGGVF
+221 TDMLDGGGVF

-244 TAKLAARFVVRHGAD
+244 TAKLAARFVVRHGAS

-297 KLALAELRNK
+297 RIALKELRNK

-330 LCQAGQPIKRLLM
+330 LCQAEHPIKRLLL

-348 HGDTLNEVVEAYRQ
+348 HGDTLDEVVRAYQ
-362 RGLDGCILTKID
+362 SRGLDGCILSKVD

-389 DLMVHY
+389 QLNVHY

-421 RTLKS
+421 RTLSS
-426 PWQIDESELAYA
+426 PWQLDDSELAFA
-438 MSGQGLHAESAVSLG
+438 LSGQPTQHRESAVSHG

>member
-41 LAMPAEAIASM
+41 LAMPADAIASI
-52 APPVDDTP
+52 APPVTEMP
-60 PPRRPDAE
+60 PPPE
-68 DFQARTQEAPR
+68 PPVARAAPEAPR
-79 QPRLRDMP
+79 
-87 AREAAPFDAAD
+87 ARA
-98 LGRPATARTE
+98 
-108 PLRSEAEPAVSFK
+108 EAEPAVSFK
-121 RRLIERVAVPT
+121 RRLIERVAVPSAD
-132 QESAEMTQSILAE
+132 SAEMTQSIMAE

-162 RELPGRD
+162 RDLPGRD
-169 PAGAGVMRDL
+169 PAGAALMRDML
-179 LSAGFSTTLAR
+179 GAGFSAALAR
-190 DMLDSLPHDE
+190 ELMDALPRGGTE
-200 PDAQVWMRN
+200 SEAQAWMRN
-209 TLMKRLNVMQHE
+209 ALMKRLAVMPNE
-221 TDLLDEGGVF
+221 TGLLDDGGVF

-244 TAKLAARFVVRHGAD
+244 TAKLAARFVVRHGAE

-297 KLALAELRNK
+297 RLALAELRNK

-348 HGDTLNEVVEAYRQ
+348 HGDTLNEVVEAYRR

-389 DLMVHY
+389 DLSVHY

-421 RTLKS
+421 RTLAS
-426 PWQIDESELAYA
+426 PWQLDEHELAYA
-438 MSGQGLHAESAVSLG
+438 LSGQSFHAEESAVSFG

>member
-15 MRQLREVL
+15 MRQLRDAL

-41 LAMPAEAIASM
+41 LALAADDIAAM
-52 APPVDDTP
+52 APPVNDAP
-60 PPRRPDAE
+60 APAPEPRAP
-68 DFQARTQEAPR
+68 APR
-79 QPRLRDMP
+79 GQAP
-87 AREAAPFDAAD
+87 EAQD
-98 LGRPATARTE
+98 
-108 PLRSEAEPAVSFK
+108 EPAPAVTIK
-121 RRLIERVAVPT
+121 RRLIERVAVPSQDSAQLAQSVISEIKSMQT
-132 QESAEMTQSILAE
+132 CLESQLA
-145 LKAMR
+145 
-150 TRLETRIDDLAW
+150 DLVW
-162 RELPGRD
+162 RDLPGRD
-169 PAGAGVMRDL
+169 PSGAAVMRDML
-179 LSAGFSTTLAR
+179 AAGFSATLAR
-190 DMLDSLPHDE
+190 ELLESLPKGDAEQAQAWMKNTLTQRLQVMQSETDMLDG
-200 PDAQVWMRN
+200 
-209 TLMKRLNVMQHE
+209 
-221 TDLLDEGGVF
+221 GGVF

-297 KLALAELRNK
+297 RLALSELRNK

-330 LCQAGQPIKRLLM
+330 LCQAGKQIKRLLV

-348 HGDTLNEVVEAYRQ
+348 HGDTLDEVVQAYRT
-362 RGLDGCILTKID
+362 RGLDGCILSKID

-389 DLMVHY
+389 DLNVHY

-410 RQYLIH
+410 RQALIH

-421 RTLKS
+421 RTHAS
-426 PWQIDESELAYA
+426 PWQLDDSELGFAL
-438 MSGQGLHAESAVSLG
+438 SGIQTMQRESAVSLG

>member
-15 MRQLREVL
+15 MRQLRDAL

-41 LAMPAEAIASM
+41 LALPAEDIAAM
-52 APPVDDTP
+52 APPVV
-60 PPRRPDAE
+60 
-68 DFQARTQEAPR
+68 EAPVTAPIR
-79 QPRLRDMP
+79 
-87 AREAAPFDAAD
+87 AASIEAAQ
-98 LGRPATARTE
+98 TE
-108 PLRSEAEPAVSFK
+108 PEPAVTIK
-121 RRLIERVAVPT
+121 RRLIERVAVPS
-132 QESAEMTQSILAE
+132 QDSAQLAQSVISE
-145 LKAMR
+145 IKSMQM
-150 TRLETRIDDLAW
+150 RLESQLTDLAW
-162 RELPGRD
+162 RDLPGRD
-169 PAGAGVMRDL
+169 PAGAAMMREML
-179 LSAGFSTTLAR
+179 AAGFSATLAR
-190 DMLDSLPHDE
+190 EMLETLPKG
-200 PDAQVWMRN
+200 DAEQAQAWMKN
-209 TLMKRLNVMQHE
+209 TLMKRLNVMQSE
-221 TDLLDEGGVF
+221 TDMLDGGGVF

-297 KLALAELRNK
+297 RLALSELRNK

-330 LCQAGQPIKRLLM
+330 LCQAGKQIKRLLL

-348 HGDTLNEVVEAYRQ
+348 HGDTLNEVVQAYQ
-362 RGLDGCILTKID
+362 LRGLDGCILSKVD

-389 DLMVHY
+389 QLSVHY

-416 RAFKT
+416 RAFKA
-421 RTLKS
+421 RTQSS
-426 PWQIDESELAYA
+426 PWQLDDSELAFA
-438 MSGQGLHAESAVSLG
+438 LSGVQTLHHESAVALG

>member
-15 MRQLREVL
+15 MRQLRDAL

-41 LAMPAEAIASM
+41 LALPAEDIAAM
-52 APPVDDTP
+52 APPVVEEPVRP
-60 PPRRPDAE
+60 P
-68 DFQARTQEAPR
+68 APR
-79 QPRLRDMP
+79 MQATRD
-87 AREAAPFDAAD
+87 
-98 LGRPATARTE
+98 LQ
-108 PLRSEAEPAVSFK
+108 AEPEPEVTIK
-121 RRLIERVAVPT
+121 RRLIERVAVPSEDSS
-132 QESAEMTQSILAE
+132 QLAQSVISEIKSMQA
-145 LKAMR
+145 
-150 TRLETRIDDLAW
+150 RLENQLADLAW
-162 RELPGRD
+162 RDLPGRD
-169 PAGAGVMRDL
+169 PAGASVMRDML
-179 LSAGFSTTLAR
+179 AAGFSATLAR
-190 DMLDSLPHDE
+190 EMLEALPKG
-200 PDAQVWMRN
+200 DAEQAQAWMKN
-209 TLMKRLNVMQHE
+209 TLMKRLQVMQNE
-221 TDLLDEGGVF
+221 TDMLDGGGVF

-283 LGVTV
+283 LGVSV

-297 KLALAELRNK
+297 KLALSELRNK

-316 MSQRDQAVAEQVEM
+316 MSQRDRAVAEQVEM
-330 LCQAGQPIKRLLM
+330 LCQAGKQIKRLLL

-348 HGDTLNEVVEAYRQ
+348 HGDTLNEVVQAYQ
-362 RGLDGCILTKID
+362 ARGLDGCILSKVD

-389 DLMVHY
+389 DLNVHY

-421 RTLKS
+421 RTQSS
-426 PWQIDESELAYA
+426 PWQLDDSELAFA
-438 MSGQGLHAESAVSLG
+438 MSGLHSIQRESAVALG

>member
-15 MRQLREVL
+15 MRQLRDAL

-28 ILSNRAVEGGVEV
+28 ILSNRTVDGGVEV
-41 LAMPAEAIASM
+41 LALAAEDIASM
-52 APPVDDTP
+52 APPVV
-60 PPRRPDAE
+60 
-68 DFQARTQEAPR
+68 EAP
-79 QPRLRDMP
+79 
-87 AREAAPFDAAD
+87 AIAAPAKAPLAD
-98 LGRPATARTE
+98 VQDETE
-108 PLRSEAEPAVSFK
+108 PAPAVAIK
-121 RRLIERVAVPT
+121 RRLVERVAVPITDST
-132 QESAEMTQSILAE
+132 QLAQSVVGEIRGE
-145 LKAMR
+145 IKAMQM
-150 TRLETRIDDLAW
+150 RLESQLADLAW
-162 RELPGRD
+162 RDLPGRD
-169 PAGAGVMRDL
+169 PAGAAVMRDML
-179 LSAGFSTTLAR
+179 AAGFSATLAR
-190 DMLDSLPHDE
+190 ELLETMPKGDVE
-200 PDAQVWMRN
+200 QAQGWAKN
-209 TLMKRLNVMQHE
+209 TLMKRLQVMQSE
-221 TDLLDEGGVF
+221 TDMLDGGGVF

-283 LGVTV
+283 LGVAV

-297 KLALAELRNK
+297 RLALSELRNK

-330 LCQAGQPIKRLLM
+330 LCQAGKPIKRLLL

-348 HGDTLNEVVEAYRQ
+348 HGDTLSEVVQAYRT
-362 RGLDGCILTKID
+362 RGLDGCILSKVD

-389 DLMVHY
+389 QLSVHY

-416 RAFKT
+416 RAFKA
-421 RTLKS
+421 RTQAS
-426 PWQIDESELAYA
+426 PWQLDDSELAFA
-438 MSGQGLHAESAVSLG
+438 LSGSQAAHRESAVSLG

>member
-15 MRQLREVL
+15 MRQLREAL

-28 ILSNRAVEGGVEV
+28 ILSNRAVDGGVEV
-41 LAMPAEAIASM
+41 LAMPAEDIAAM
-52 APPVDDTP
+52 APPVM
-60 PPRRPDAE
+60 
-68 DFQARTQEAPR
+68 EAPR
-79 QPRLRDMP
+79 AVPP
-87 AREAAPFDAAD
+87 ARPPEAKPQA
-98 LGRPATARTE
+98 RPE
-108 PLRSEAEPAVSFK
+108 PEPAVTFK
-121 RRLIERVAVPT
+121 RRLIERVAVPN
-132 QESAEMTQSILAE
+132 QDSAQLAQSVISEIKSMHL
-145 LKAMR
+145 
-150 TRLETRIDDLAW
+150 RLENQLTDMAW
-162 RELPGRD
+162 RDLPGRD
-169 PAGAGVMRDL
+169 PAGATVMRDML
-179 LSAGFSTTLAR
+179 AAGFSATLAR
-190 DMLDSLPHDE
+190 DLLETLPKGDE
-200 PDAQVWMRN
+200 AQARAWMRN
-209 TLMKRLNVMQHE
+209 TLMKRLQVVQSENE
-221 TDLLDEGGVF
+221 LLDAGGVF

-297 KLALAELRNK
+297 RLALSELRNK

-330 LCQAGQPIKRLLM
+330 LCQAGKSIKRLLL

-348 HGDTLNEVVEAYRQ
+348 HGDTLDEVVQAYQ
-362 RGLDGCILTKID
+362 TRGLDGCILSKID

-389 DLMVHY
+389 ELNVHY
-395 LATGQRVPEDLHLAN
+395 LSTGQRVPEDLHLAN

-421 RTLKS
+421 RMQAS
-426 PWQIDESELAYA
+426 PWQLDDSELAFA
-438 MSGQGLHAESAVSLG
+438 LSGIQGMQRESVVSHG

>member
-60 PPRRPDAE
+60 APARAE
-68 DFQARTQEAPR
+68 PADFHTRTQAPAPR

-87 AREAAPFDAAD
+87 REAAPARYDDFAYSAAAD
-98 LGRPATARTE
+98 TRRA
-108 PLRSEAEPAVSFK
+108 EAEPAVSFK

-132 QESAEMTQSILAE
+132 PESAEMTQSILAE

-179 LSAGFSTTLAR
+179 LSAGFSATLAR
-190 DMLDSLPHDE
+190 DLRDQLPHDE

-297 KLALAELRNK
+297 KLALTELRNK

-348 HGDTLNEVVEAYRQ
+348 HGDTLNEVVEAYRR

-416 RAFKT
+416 RALKT
-421 RTLKS
+421 RTLSS
-426 PWQIDESELAYA
+426 PWQLDEHELAYA
-438 MSGQGLHAESAVSLG
+438 MSGLAVHAESAVAHG

>member
-1 MNVKRIVAKTSREA
+1 MNIKRIVAKTSREA
-15 MRQLREVL
+15 MRQLRDAL

-41 LAMPAEAIASM
+41 LAMPAEDIASL
-52 APPVDDTP
+52 APPVEEAP
-60 PPRRPDAE
+60 VHVVAHK
-68 DFQARTQEAPR
+68 ARTQKI
-79 QPRLRDMP
+79 Q
-87 AREAAPFDAAD
+87 REPD
-98 LGRPATARTE
+98 PEME
-108 PLRSEAEPAVSFK
+108 PEQEREPDPAVTIK
-121 RRLIERVAVPT
+121 RRLIERVSMPSDD
-132 QESAEMTQSILAE
+132 SAQLAQSVISE
-145 LKAMR
+145 IKSMHM
-150 TRLETRIDDLAW
+150 RLENQLSDMAW
-162 RELPGRD
+162 RDLPGRD
-169 PAGAGVMRDL
+169 PSGAAMMRDM
-179 LSAGFSTTLAR
+179 LSAGFSATLAR
-190 DMLDSLPHDE
+190 EMLRELPKGDV
-200 PDAQVWMRN
+200 DQSQAWMRN
-209 TLMKRLNVMQHE
+209 TLMKRLQVMQNE
-221 TDLLDEGGVF
+221 TSMLDTGGVF

-244 TAKLAARFVVRHGAD
+244 TAKLAARFVVRHGAE

-297 KLALAELRNK
+297 KLALSELRNK

-316 MSQRDQAVAEQVEM
+316 MSQRDQAVSEQVEM
-330 LCQAGQPIKRLLM
+330 LCQAGKQIKRLLL

-348 HGDTLNEVVEAYRQ
+348 HGETLNEVVEAYQ
-362 RGLDGCILTKID
+362 KRGLDGCILTKVD

-389 DLMVHY
+389 ELNVHY

-416 RAFKT
+416 RAFKA
-421 RTLKS
+421 RSAAS
-426 PWQIDESELAYA
+426 PWQLDDSELAFALSDNQSSYR
-438 MSGQGLHAESAVSLG
+438 ESAVSFG